1 MRWPRIWSSP
11 GSHDPAVFSLERVT
25 GSDITIRAARPDD
38 FARVAEMHYAVW
50 RRSWAGI
57 LVEPLLDILG
67 PPQRWVAEIYPENL
81 SRRGWAMWIAESS
94 CRTVG
99 VAIFGPDEAE
109 PGSIQIDALYIADDR
124 QRHGIGG
131 RLLDTVL
138 SERPSG
144 DLILWCAEKNA
155 KARRFYEKN
164 GFRADGRTLD
174 WEPLPGIKVTH
185 VGYRL
190 SRR

>member
-1 MRWPRIWSSP
+1 MTS
-11 GSHDPAVFSLERVT
+11 
-25 GSDITIRAARPDD
+25 SDINVRAAKPDD

-57 LVEPLLDILG
+57 LTDPLLDILG
-67 PPQRWVAEIYPENL
+67 PPKRWVAEIYPQNL
-81 SRRGWAMWIAESS
+81 NRRGWAMWIAESGGH
-94 CRTVG
+94 TIG
-99 VAIFGPDEAE
+99 VTIFGPDEAE
-109 PGSIQIDALYIADDR
+109 PESIQIDALYIADDR

-138 SERPSG
+138 SLNLSN
-144 DLILWCAEKNA
+144 DVILWCAERNA

-164 GFRADGRTLD
+164 NFRADGRTLD
-174 WEPLPGIKVTH
+174 WQPLPGIKVAH